1 MGIFDILKP
10 ERPVMKVCMMG
21 PKAVGKT
28 TILTAV
34 FNETQQS
41 IAETKLNL
49 LALGDTN
56 SNLLDRQRMLKA
68 MFRNKTE
75 VVDSAQNRDV
85 KKNRP
90 GGGIEA
96 SSYETQFDFTFGFL
110 GKDPIVD
117 LMIKDFPGEMVV
129 NQSDNVVSFIKDSHA
144 VFVAI
149 DTPHLMENNGEFN
162 EVKNKP
168 EVIIQLFVEALQ
180 EHDDEKLVV
189 LIPLKCEKYF
199 HEKRMNEVV
208 AKVEDKYS
216 SLISLFKGDNKICCT
231 IAPILTLG
239 DVEFDDF
246 TYDGGNVRLAPD
258 KCPENVLYKYVGEC
272 KYSPLFCSQPLYA
285 LLSFVAAQYKRNKD
299 GGFLNRIKQ
308 MIWNIFKNN
317 EELYDEIIK
326 MEKIRITHNELFGYK
341 MLCGERLFHYNH

>member
-1 MGIFDILKP
+1 MGLLDMLKP

-68 MFRNKTE
+68 MFRTKSD
-75 VVDSAQNRDV
+75 VVDCAQNRTV
-85 KKNRP
+85 KNDRP
-90 GGGIEA
+90 SGGIEA
-96 SSYETQFDFTFGFL
+96 SSYETRFDFSFGFL
-110 GKDPIVD
+110 GKDPILD

-129 NQSDNVVSFIKDSHA
+129 NKSDDVISFIKDSQA
-144 VFVAI
+144 IFVAI

-162 EVKNKP
+162 DVKNKP
-168 EVIIQLFVEALQ
+168 KVITRLFAEALK
-180 EHDDEKLVV
+180 EHEDEKLIV

-199 HEKRMNEVV
+199 HQKCMNEIV
-208 AKVEDKYS
+208 AKIEEKYS
-216 SLISLFKGDNKICCT
+216 SLISFFRCDNKICCT

-246 TYDGGNVRLAPD
+246 SYDSGNVRLAPD
-258 KCPENVLYKYVGEC
+258 MCPENVMYKYVGEC

-285 LLSFVAAQYKRNKD
+285 LLSFVAAQYQRNKD
-299 GGFLNRIKQ
+299 NGFLNRLKKW
-308 MIWNIFKNN
+308 IWSIFKNN
-317 EELYDEIIK
+317 EELYDEVIK
-326 MEKIRITHNELFGYK
+326 MEKIRISYNEQFGYK
-341 MLCGERLFHYNH
+341 MLCGENLFHYNH